1 MLKHLHEWDKKA
13 LASGK
18 PSVFDRN
25 FIAVNT
31 VGFDEMIA
39 EIERTE
45 WADIYKHSGLSPE
58 HLEKLA
64 KLFLESERSI
74 FCWGMGLPSIV
85 TELLTYICWQI
96 YCWRVVKLADRVQG
110 FVRFVGTV
118 TCKATA
124 LWALMNSLARNFSTI
139 LTVCLVLNHQKK
151 WIWCG

>member
-1 MLKHLHEWDKKA
+1 MLGTLREVSKRGGNIIAINPIKERGLERFQDPQAPLEMMTNGSTPISRYYFQPKIGGDYALMLGMLKHLNEWDKKA

-39 EIERTE
+39 EVERTE

-64 KLFLESERSI
+64 KLF
-74 FCWGMGLPSIV
+74 
-85 TELLTYICWQI
+85 
-96 YCWRVVKLADRVQG
+96 
-110 FVRFVGTV
+110 
-118 TCKATA
+118 
-124 LWALMNSLARNFSTI
+124 
-139 LTVCLVLNHQKK
+139 
-151 WIWCG
+151 